1 MMNWLFEQ
9 MVKRPA
15 AAFGA
20 SLELL
25 DRRLR
30 GRQLIDGMVSRLV
43 HTLNHGADETPVN
56 CKPLEKQE
64 PINEPPPQNTAAEA
78 APSAVEGE
86 RPVAGSSD
94 EAADETADKG
104 LQDDL
109 LKLVHYQVLFVRR
122 DFETTLSTRTELLA
136 ENLDEAAFTAWKI
149 AEFIQ
154 DLQSGL
160 IPTPPRWRER
170 PPPGAELRDGN
181 LVALQSEEKKY
192 LRVNYEVRER
202 YPRRAFN
209 YEQRQLK
216 ALRQIRDA
224 LSE

>member
-15 AAFGA
+15 AALGA

-30 GRQLIDGMVSRLV
+30 GRQLIDGMVSRII
-43 HTLNHGADETPVN
+43 HTLNHGADETAASF
-56 CKPLEKQE
+56 KPLAKQE
-64 PINEPPPQNTAAEA
+64 PINAAPPQNVHVVVT
-78 APSAVEGE
+78 PGAVEGE
-86 RPVAGSSD
+86 QPVAKPPA
-94 EAADETADKG
+94 EAADND

-109 LKLVHYQVLFVRR
+109 LKLVHYQVLFVRCGY
-122 DFETTLSTRTELLA
+122 EVTLSTRTELVA
-136 ENLDEAAFTAWKI
+136 ENLDDAAFTAWKI

-154 DLQSGL
+154 DLQGGL
-160 IPTPPRWRER
+160 IPAPPRWRER
-170 PPPGAELRDGN
+170 PPPGAELRDGK
-181 LVALQSEEKKY
+181 LVVLRAEEKKY

-202 YPRRAFN
+202 FPRKRFN
-209 YEQRQLK
+209 YEERQLK